1 MMTVEPAVRRTPCCA
16 RRMHAALVGAYVSGN
31 ARRFR
36 RRAGL
41 VDTSR
46 PPRRTVPAPDRGPG
60 RPNCSIAARSAAST
74 STWRPSRSASTAL
87 LKDKTPQVTRS
98 PIDQSPAA
106 RLTFHDREHL
116 STTVNTAPRR
126 AQKCSRSNGNLFTL
140 PWNPRSRSRG
150 NTVHHRVEYAIKNEP
165 KWIKD
170 CTKIRARASEL
181 VDGKISLIEAALA
194 LEKLAIWTHAQ
205 SDPDLSLFKRIID
218 DLSGLPIGS
227 ERSHWAAHALARED
241 VKIKAVV
248 DKWQHRGLNAASR
261 LVNRYAWSL
270 EARAG
275 LRSAGHHDSD
285 SPR

>member
-1 MMTVEPAVRRTPCCA
+1 MESKLPPLSIIVME
-16 RRMHAALVGAYVSGN
+16 
-31 ARRFR
+31 
-36 RRAGL
+36 
-41 VDTSR
+41 R
-46 PPRRTVPAPDRGPG
+46 PP
-60 RPNCSIAARSAAST
+60 S
-74 STWRPSRSASTAL
+74 
-87 LKDKTPQVTRS
+87 
-98 PIDQSPAA
+98 
-106 RLTFHDREHL
+106 
-116 STTVNTAPRR
+116 
-126 AQKCSRSNGNLFTL
+126 
-140 PWNPRSRSRG
+140 
-150 NTVHHRVEYAIKNEP
+150 IKNEP

-227 ERSHWAAHALARED
+227 GRSHWAAHALARED

-248 DKWQHRGLNAASR
+248 DNWQHRGLNAAIR

-275 LRSAGHHDSD
+275 LRSTGHHDRNS
-285 SPR
+285 SQ